1 MCGITGILAGAD
13 GGQLY
18 DQVGRMVTQI
28 VHRGPD
34 DQQIWVEQGV
44 AFGHARLAIQDLSP
58 AGRQPME
65 STSGRYVIAFNGEIY
80 NFLRLKQELS
90 GKGCIFRG
98 GSDTE
103 VVLAGIETWGLD
115 DALQKFEGMFAF
127 SMWDRKKKELLLC
140 RDRIGEKPLFYGW
153 HQGKLIWASELKAF
167 QALPGWQGA
176 VRSESVSSFL
186 KYGYVP
192 TPYSIYQDIYKLV
205 PGCILRF
212 RVEELDSKATFS
224 PYPSAE
230 SSFCPQRYW
239 DPSQVIHSP
248 KRADMAYHDAV
259 EELDGMLNEVI
270 RDQMISDVP
279 YGAFLSG
286 GIDSSTVASIMQ
298 SQSIDPIRTF
308 TIGFDEK
315 DYNEA
320 PFAAAIS
327 RQLGTEHNELT
338 ISSTDCLDLVPR
350 ISSIMDEPFADSSIL
365 PAYFVSKMARER
377 VTVCLSG
384 DAGDELFCGY
394 NRYIM
399 PGKILHKMQYLP
411 PTFRKW
417 AANLILT
424 VPANWVDRLYHALDR
439 LLSSGNTRVGLKM
452 QKLAYLMRLTEPRE
466 IYDLLISFCRD
477 MDEITD
483 FQVINEVLLSAHSA
497 LAPES
502 LTNTE
507 AFMAMDMLTYLPDD
521 NLTKVDRTSMVSSLE
536 TRLPLLNHKVV
547 EFAWSLPLDY
557 KFSQGVSKRILRDVL
572 YKRVPRELIDRPK
585 MGFSVP
591 VADWL
596 RGPLKTWAMDL
607 LQAEDRIDG
616 LELNQNRINRIW
628 KQHQSGQRDHSL
640 ALWALLMFKSWNQE
654 RLSGY

>member
-1 MCGITGILAGAD
+1 MCGITGILSGVD
-13 GGQLY
+13 DGQLL
-18 DQVGRMVTQI
+18 DQVGKMVDRI

-34 DQQIWVEQGV
+34 DQQVWVEQGI

-65 STSGRYVIAFNGEIY
+65 SSTGRYVIAFNGEIY

-90 GKGCIFRG
+90 GKGCVFKG

-103 VVLAGIETWGLD
+103 VVLAAIESWGLQN
-115 DALQKFEGMFAF
+115 ALQRFEGMFAF
-127 SMWDRKKKELLLC
+127 SLWDRSKKELLLC
-140 RDRIGEKPLFYGW
+140 RDRLGEKPLFYGW
-153 HQGKLIWASELKAF
+153 HEDGLIWASELKAF
-167 QALPGWQGA
+167 KALRDWRPA
-176 VRSESVSSFL
+176 VRPESVTSFL

-205 PGCILRF
+205 PGSYLRI
-212 RVEELDSKATFS
+212 RGEDLDSRASFS
-224 PYPSAE
+224 PYPSGE
-230 SSFCPQRYW
+230 GSFSPERYW
-239 DPSQVIHSP
+239 DPSQVIHSS
-248 KRADMAYHDAV
+248 KRNDMSYKEAV
-259 EELDGMLNEVI
+259 EELDGLLNEVV

-298 SQSIDPIRTF
+298 AQSSDPIRTF
-308 TIGFDEK
+308 TIGFSEK

-320 PFAAAIS
+320 PFAADIS
-327 RQLGTEHNELT
+327 RHLGTDHSELT
-338 ISSTDCLDLVPR
+338 ISASDCLDLVPR
-350 ISSIMDEPFADSSIL
+350 ISSIMDEPFADSSVL
-365 PAYFVSKMARER
+365 PAYFVSRMAREQ

-394 NRYIM
+394 NRYTM
-399 PGKILHKMQYLP
+399 PGKVLRKMQHLP
-411 PTFRKW
+411 PAFRKW
-417 AANLILT
+417 AASLVLM
-424 VPANWVDRLYHALDR
+424 VPANWVGRLYQALDH
-439 LLSSGNTRVGLKM
+439 LLSRGNTRVGLKL
-452 QKLAYLMRLTEPRE
+452 QKLAYLMRLTDPGE

-477 MDEITD
+477 MDEVTD
-483 FQVINEVLLSAHSA
+483 ARMSNEVLLSSHSDLNLKA
-497 LAPES
+497 LS
-502 LTNTE
+502 DTE

-536 TRLPLLNHKVV
+536 TRLPLLNHRVV

-557 KFSQGVSKRILRDVL
+557 KFGQGMAKRILRDVL

-596 RGPLKTWAMDL
+596 RGPLKGWATDL
-607 LQAEDRIDG
+607 LQAEDGIDG
-616 LELNQNRINRIW
+616 LTLNQSRVNRIW
-628 KQHQSGQRDHSL
+628 AQHQSGRRDHSL

-654 RLSGY
+654 RLSGL